1 MANDAER
8 EIADPAQSAFLEL
21 LVVVIQGRQ
30 AIRARLFLSG
40 SMFQG
45 DDVG

>member
-1 MANDAER
+1 MANDVER
-8 EIADPAQSAFLEL
+8 GIGDLAQNAFLEL
-21 LVVVIQGRQ
+21 LVVEIQGRQ